1 MVTAVKPKQVTKQ
14 FSTDNNGYLETYTLP
29 EMYTFY
35 LQEVSKQE
43 YPDFECWLV
52 DMLRS
57 GIFKRL

>member
-1 MVTAVKPKQVTKQ
+1 MVTAIKPKHGEKQ
-14 FSTDNNGYLETYTLP
+14 FETYNNGHLEMYTFP

-35 LQEVSKQE
+35 LQEASKQE

>member
-1 MVTAVKPKQVTKQ
+1 MVTAIKPKRDEKQ
-14 FSTDNNGYLETYTLP
+14 FKTYNNGYLKTYTFP

>member
-1 MVTAVKPKQVTKQ
+1 MVTAIKPKHGEKQ
-14 FSTDNNGYLETYTLP
+14 FETSNNGYLETYTFP
-29 EMYTFY
+29 EMYTLY
-35 LQEVSKQE
+35 LQEASKQE